1 MARNVTVTFSDGSTK
16 TYEGVP
22 EEVTSDDFIQRA
34 RTDTPDLDITDVIR
48 EPLAAPAQTKKP
60 KAAAPVTPVTAP
72 SRVQPTDINSDLAP
86 AQPEAPSAPIAPVEL
101 PQSEARQQPGV
112 GFMEGMGNYL
122 RGDYDE
128 SPFSK
133 VDPEKEKEY
142 FRRVQEHMGDKNY
155 TEEKDRQL
163 WLEVTG
169 VPWEQTG
176 MGATNPDFIKSIQE
190 GRPIQTGLNWDEQ
203 YLPDQQAFD
212 EAASETEQSKGV
224 RNRFLAAYEQEAQ
237 RGFTG
242 LVGSLLNDWTDAGKD
257 QIMQMYPDLTEEQAE
272 YLSDRAIRQAGIA
285 TQRALQERFEADP
298 AWRPDDSTISNLVSG
313 RWIPSTLATIFG
325 SVDPS
330 AAAMPGGSALARTG
344 WQFPIGVASGAV
356 EETLDYGR
364 GLTDEISPENI
375 LINGLASSGLQGI
388 FEAGG
393 KLLSRNRSTSEELVE
408 AAGEPISAE
417 EFQSLG
423 QRLAGATDEE
433 VAQAFQP
440 GTVSREQVNEFT
452 GPSLEDTPS
461 VRTPEEEAVLQDAI
475 QKVAVRNNLE
485 NPEDIARAAQN
496 EAFQLEVRRELSDRG
511 VNDQIIMKDPSPEAP
526 GDLLEG
532 PAVEPQKFRAVS
544 REAVQT
550 KVGEL
555 TEKWKNAP
563 EFEIV
568 NSVDDIADEA
578 LRAEVKAQ
586 APDAVGF
593 YGKDGKVRL
602 FSDNLDNADQIGPAL
617 FHEALGHHG
626 LRQKF
631 GDELD
636 NLMTRLHDN
645 SPELR
650 AALEA
655 WRKGPG
661 KDYGDIPLATQ
672 IEEVLANMSE
682 AGDTSRK
689 LAKRTMDRIKDYLKN
704 FARSKLGL
712 NLEFSEREIRS
723 ILSGA
728 HEMVTGGKDSGA
740 LGDGIRLIRTW
751 HVSPADF
758 DRFDS
763 RYRSTGEG
771 GQAYGQ
777 GHYFTESEEVRDSYF
792 SQFSRDEIL
801 IGGKPTGVASLAGE
815 LTDRIWANNPR
826 YQANLIGQNVLGRST
841 EMTWTAA
848 KMAQE
853 LKRTPTPEEL
863 LARIG
868 GDVEDR
874 GLYTAAQLVT
884 DELSKIDWSVKSV
897 RPKTYEVELPDNG
910 KWVLRDEPIANQP
923 ELRKMFED
931 DGYVFRT
938 PDELEQLKQ
947 EIDAA
952 RTEVRYASD
961 ADYLKMEERYA
972 ILQNEMENSLPTTL
986 KADSLEPELAA
997 HGMSDQDVAD
1007 MLRDAGFTGFKY
1019 KDGFSRSGKRVEPT
1033 YNYVVFGD
1041 DVPVIT
1047 NKYMRRSSEPRK
1059 PIDLGRVTSTK
1070 DIKRVIDDMAE
1081 GHEIDPQ
1088 SWDESIDLAERAG
1101 LTAEKLRR
1109 RKVVD
1114 INRFPEFAFAVGN
1127 VLQKQTDVV
1136 KDLARRI
1143 ESDGG
1148 ALPETSFQLQT
1159 ELAKLGAILP
1169 QAQGFNSAAGRALN
1183 AIKGLKAQGRHPSQI
1198 LEALAD
1204 FSGKTLSSDEL
1215 LKLARS
1221 INELNDPA
1229 DVAKLAQDAYDPRA
1243 EDYIFSAWYNMNL
1256 LSRLSTQTNNILGT
1270 SAHLGAEMGAQHVAW
1285 ALGLPSKLWG
1295 NKNRISTREIAA
1307 RWAGVAMGAMQ
1318 GLQHAGEAF
1327 RKGMPISGPSKEAY
1341 RPLPMWEAAQRFNQG
1356 KGANLPKVL
1365 QNTVNEAA
1373 VISELP
1379 SRMMA
1384 VTDEFF
1390 RSIAATSDYYGRA
1403 VRSVLMDEDGGT
1415 GPVAERVYSLMR
1427 QPTEDMK
1434 KAAEDYALPINAVRN
1449 YNLAKSHELAR
1460 RVTFRD
1466 ELTKFGKGV
1475 EKALRPKDTD
1485 SATMRA
1491 ARFTGRVFVPFYRMG
1506 ERMLAAENRYTPG
1519 LGLISRT
1526 NREGLKDGGA
1536 EAHTALGRQLFGLGL
1551 GYLALQQW
1559 KDGTR
1564 SGAGPSDY
1572 ERRAE
1577 LEESGWRANSVLLP
1591 DGKTWFRTEGLDPLN
1606 SYMNAVVTAAEMHEE
1621 GLLDTPGYSDKLYHL
1636 TTSLVNWMLSQ
1647 AGVENLFRLVGGV
1660 DDPKDT
1666 GGMNATAGIVGSFAT
1681 PGIVQTYNQNFSDTS
1696 VRSTRGSG
1704 TLDDRIVNRI
1714 ESAFPGLSD
1723 QLPQRHGPLGTPAER
1738 RGGWLGFIFGDRF
1751 ASTSDDPAISEVRRL
1766 GEDTKGKPVVG
1777 LPDRNIELR
1786 KGTGWRRPEWN
1797 AKREPSVKLDEVDY
1811 QTYVRLSG
1819 YWFKNG
1825 LTNEMSKPEYERMSD
1840 DDKRDMIKDIAS
1852 KARRAAR
1859 DYLFIRDA
1867 GEPDEN
1873 AELIDALRENTEALI
1888 NADQDTV
1895 PEDNSDGD

>member
-22 EEVTSDDFIQRA
+22 EDVTSDDFIKRA
-34 RTDTPDLDITDVIR
+34 RADTPDLDITDVIR
-48 EPLAAPAQTKKP
+48 EPLAAPAQASPRAASPKKP
-60 KAAAPVTPVTAP
+60 QVSPAASPSPTGP
-72 SRVQPTDINSDLAP
+72 SRIQTEPVVPEVAADKKGTYTTEVSPYGKMKADEEAQFSPDILRPDFQRLPPEVEKAYYSAVAP
-86 AQPEAPSAPIAPVEL
+86 
-101 PQSEARQQPGV
+101 
-112 GFMEGMGNYL
+112 Y
-122 RGDYDE
+122 RGDPNFSRETIDKIWSELGYQGGGASASDE
-128 SPFSK
+128 YINAIRNNTDTGGFDYS
-133 VDPEKEKEY
+133 
-142 FRRVQEHMGDKNY
+142 QWDKA
-155 TEEKDRQL
+155 K
-163 WLEVTG
+163 
-169 VPWEQTG
+169 
-176 MGATNPDFIKSIQE
+176 M
-190 GRPIQTGLNWDEQ
+190 DE
-203 YLPDQQAFD
+203 
-212 EAASETEQSKGV
+212 EAAKQAALQQNLNENRDPNQSDFNKAVTQGASTGFWGILSQYIDDARDTNKEAIRAQNPNASEEELEHLTDV
-224 RNRFLAAYEQEAQ
+224 DMARRYRVVAQ
-237 RGFTG
+237 
-242 LVGSLLNDWTDAGKD
+242 DA
-257 QIMQMYPDLTEEQAE
+257 EEQASKTGWTPWLLGQFVSNIDPTAFVGGGQTRVARV
-272 YLSDRAIRQAGIA
+272 LS
-285 TQRALQERFEADP
+285 
-298 AWRPDDSTISNLVSG
+298 N
-313 RWIPSTLATIFG
+313 
-325 SVDPS
+325 
-330 AAAMPGGSALARTG
+330 AAAEMGTQTVFEVLNKRR
-344 WQFPIGVASGAV
+344 GV
-356 EETLDYGR
+356 
-364 GLTDEISPENI
+364 TDDVSLENI
-375 LINGLASSGLQGI
+375 GLAGLFGAGLSGVV
-388 FEAGG
+388 EGG
-393 KLLSRNRSTSEELVE
+393 GALRSRLKASTGEELVE
-408 AAGEPISAE
+408 AAGSPISAE
-417 EFQSLG
+417 EFQALG
-423 QRLAGATDEE
+423 QKLEGATDEQ
-433 VAQAFQP
+433 VAQTFQP
-440 GTVSREQVNEFT
+440 GTVSREQIEGFNRETPVNEFT
-452 GPSLEDTPS
+452 NPSPEEAPN
-461 VRTPEEEAVLQDAI
+461 VRTPQEEAALQDAI
-475 QKVAVRNNLE
+475 QKVAVRNNIE
-485 NPEDIARAAQN
+485 DPNDIARLAQTDQ
-496 EAFQLEVRRELSDRG
+496 FQLEVRRELSDRG
-511 VNDQIIMKDPSPEAP
+511 VNDQILMKDPAPDAPGELVEAP
-526 GDLLEG
+526 L
-532 PAVEPQKFRAVS
+532 VEPQKFRAVS
-544 REAVQT
+544 REDVQT
-550 KVGEL
+550 KVDEL

-682 AGDTSRK
+682 AGDSSRK

-704 FARSKLGL
+704 FARTKLGL

-728 HEMVTGGKDSGA
+728 HEMVTRGEDTGA
-740 LGDGIRLIRTW
+740 IGDGIRLIRAW
-751 HVSPADF
+751 HVSPANF

-763 RYRSTGEG
+763 RFRGTGEG
-771 GQAYGQ
+771 AQAYGQ

-801 IGGKPTGVASLAGE
+801 IGGRPTGVSSLAGE
-815 LTDRIWANNPR
+815 LTDRVWANNPH
-826 YQANLIGQNVLGRST
+826 YQSNLIGQNVLGRST

-848 KMAQE
+848 KMAVE
-853 LKRTPTPEEL
+853 LKRAPTPEEL

-868 GDVEDR
+868 GDTEDR
-874 GLYTAAQLVT
+874 GLYAAAKLVT
-884 DELSKIDWSVKSV
+884 DELSKIDWSVNSI
-897 RPKTYEVELPDNG
+897 RPKTYEVELPDDA
-910 KWVLRDEPIANQP
+910 KWVVRDEPIADQP
-923 ELRKMFED
+923 ELRKLFED

-938 PDELEQLKQ
+938 PEEIDQLRQ

-961 ADYLKMEERYA
+961 ADYLKMEERHS
-972 ILQNEMENSLPTTL
+972 ILQNELDNTLPTTL
-986 KADSLEPELAA
+986 KADSLEPGLAP

-1007 MLRDAGFTGFKY
+1007 WLRDAGFTGFKY
-1019 KDGFSRSGKRVEPT
+1019 KDGFTRSGKRVEPT

-1088 SWDESIDLAERAG
+1088 SWEESIDLAERAG

-1136 KDLARRI
+1136 KDLARQI
-1143 ESDGG
+1143 EEDGG
-1148 ALPETSFQLQT
+1148 ALPDTSFKLQA

-1183 AIKGLKAQGRHPSQI
+1183 AIKGLKAQGRHPAQI

-1215 LKLARS
+1215 LRLARN

-1356 KGANLPKVL
+1356 KGAKLPQVL

-1460 RVTFRD
+1460 RATFRD

-1485 SATMRA
+1485 SAAMRA
-1491 ARFTGRVFVPFYRMG
+1491 ARFAGRVFVPFYRMG

-1636 TTSLVNWMLSQ
+1636 TTSLVNWMSSQ

-1666 GGMNATAGIVGSFAT
+1666 GGMNAIAGIVGSFAT
-1681 PGIVQTYNQNFSDTS
+1681 PGIVQAYNQNFSDTS

-1714 ESAFPGLSD
+1714 ESAFPGLSN

-1738 RGGWLGFIFGDRF
+1738 RGGWLGFVFGDRF

-1766 GEDTKGKPVVG
+1766 GEGTKGKPVVG

-1825 LTNEMSKPEYERMSD
+1825 LTNEMNKPEYKRMSD
-1840 DDKRDMIKDIAS
+1840 DDKRGLIKDIAS
-1852 KARRAAR
+1852 EARRAAR